1 MKKNNLKFCI
11 LFILLLSVMLPH
23 NSMAQ
28 LPFAASFDFG
38 AEIKGVIQDIQAS
51 LKSVETNIVGV
62 WKGNLSKLQ
71 AAFDQYSGKI
81 TKVFNKIPGTK
92 DFKIGSTIGIN
103 SGSNSGS
110 IFGSI
115 LGANSAIAS
124 GGSMQSVD
132 IYNAASVKEAFE
144 ELFLTYPSTEK
155 RAQIAYD
162 NMSNK
167 FYYDTLIEVR
177 AAITGLEEQLD
188 KLRKEVEDFSE
199 QAMSAPEGGAE
210 SGDSDGA
217 TSAED
222 ESGVIYNAYLS
233 NRKFNDILK
242 VTEEVV
248 ALQNQYYAAKLMRRP
263 RKVVPS
269 IPNNRSGQQSFIIFS
284 QSLAYAQYVK
294 NESTNKSYYQNNAS
308 DLDSKMGIYSTE
320 KSAIKQNDGGIV
332 GKEITFT
339 EKSDGQAKLSPVE
352 QKITSSEYKTISAK
366 QSQEES
372 ILSKKDALD
381 EKSDVKSTA
390 KEDTVIST
398 DLQKTSITS
407 RQYVSEKQPQND
419 KEIADTSVK
428 KISSSSKIT
437 EASDTIS
444 NSPKIINS
452 GKDDTYIQQKDESG
466 VNAENKLSGSSRTN
480 YYDDDDF
487 FAVPAAPE
495 TSSPL
500 KYSVAE
506 LEALNK
512 IAEANTLV
520 DKAKDVHNLLQQLPS
535 YQDTFKQ
542 FGLIKRIHEK
552 AKAALERADGCVTRY
567 LGYYYNNPNNIWY
580 GQSTIPTNR
589 FDYDSRKGLS
599 GVAIEAYQLANASSG
614 NNIDISELTNPVPG
628 AEDGDPE
635 LIEFDTDKLS
645 KKTEGF
651 VTPAIDISDSDNG
664 YSDSVRDLDPEKM
677 AEERDG
683 ETESLEDNFTDSN
696 KAKEFTTTSRE
707 VSLINWQVGK
717 AITQY
722 LAQDQN
728 KQNPEYGKPYRPYE
742 LWNDERSYYDQY
754 ISGKYGNMKAYIN
767 QLNVGESALGIVELF
782 NSVTENEEEKQS
794 IANGISAIANA
805 LNNNV
810 GVSDPLASIMQARNS
825 AIATLKQQQKSK
837 LENKQEKLD
846 KANNN
851 LQAVTQQISKINEE
865 INESSNDVT
874 SNDSTANSSQ
884 QFLDILNRRG
894 TNPLSSLFSQARE
907 KLQEAIGNLS
917 IEGTRLN
924 LLKVEL
930 KTLEVTRKALKERVN
945 KLSEDIEELIQ
956 EQQMELETAESDWD
970 AMIVTA
976 QENIQSP
983 KLSDVLS
990 AISISDTNLEEL
1002 INKADVLVDKAR
1014 ECAAQLIDEHLQEL
1028 QASAAG
1034 DMLYKSS
1041 NHQNVVNKH
1050 NQLINK
1056 LKNLPSACLLNTV
1069 QSQIGILEISEQI
1082 IMGQLQNIFQ
1092 SALTSDICSEYD
1104 CNTPDSDYFV
1114 GQVAKK
1120 RDFTAPRSLSV
1131 EAHPT
1136 VRDIVHLDTT
1146 DYKNIKM
1153 SKHGRITRDAFLEYG
1168 AEMPSIWT
1176 RLLSD
1181 NSYVERRANLSPIL
1195 NKGGE
1200 DKAFLRGMMLP
1211 CKLGRYVID
1220 ANENNGKYKVL
1231 DTVEDATY
1239 AETLEFNKLADCQ
1252 ELEVII
1258 HVIDSYTLK
1267 DTDVKDNI
1275 HGTGTNEIEDPVS
1288 SELGMFLKYENGH
1301 LSINDRPFD
1310 GIGTLVEKEKKAEK
1324 KGKLNLKAEDNVY
1337 ERALFAKNQ
1346 IGEFLHFMNKEKE
1359 AREKLEQA
1367 EEDIAELRETLKQAV
1382 SELGFELSDDV
1393 NLANQEDYDEV
1404 VQKLKTSKNTIMG
1417 QAIVKLNNTKD
1428 LAQSNADVYERYY
1441 KAKNTYDALVQDNKA
1456 LVNIS
1461 ANTEAG
1467 NDLKESIKSEEANKK
1482 VVEKSRNDGYK
1493 ALQDEIDNYEQPIC
1507 IPNGVIVPTSQVNN

>member
-1 MKKNNLKFCI
+1 MKRNNLKFCI
-11 LFILLLSVMLPH
+11 MFILLLSVMLPH

-28 LPFAASFDFG
+28 LPFAASFDFS
-38 AEIKGVIQDIQAS
+38 AEIKGIIQDIQAS
-51 LKSVETNIVGV
+51 LKSVETNLVGV

-71 AAFDQYSGKI
+71 AKFDQYSGKI

-124 GGSMQSVD
+124 AGSMQSVD
-132 IYNAASVKEAFE
+132 VYNAASVKEAFE
-144 ELFLTYPSTEK
+144 ELFLTYPSTSK

-217 TSAED
+217 SSAED

-263 RKVVPS
+263 RKIAPS
-269 IPNNRSGQQSFIIFS
+269 IPNNKSEQHSFIIFS

-294 NESTNKSYYQNNAS
+294 NESTNKSYYQTDAV
-308 DLDSKMGIYSTE
+308 DSGSQKITVSTE
-320 KSAIKQNDGGIV
+320 KSAIKHPDSGISAKAV
-332 GKEITFT
+332 TST
-339 EKSDGQAKLSPVE
+339 EKYDTQSKIADT
-352 QKITSSEYKTISAK
+352 QKTDKTASLK

-372 ILSKKDALD
+372 VVNKKDTSN
-381 EKSDVKSTA
+381 EKSVVKSTA
-390 KEDTVIST
+390 KEDTAISS
-398 DLQKTSITS
+398 DLQKTTDSSWQSLLI
-407 RQYVSEKQPQND
+407 KQSQND
-419 KEIADTSVK
+419 KESTDTSVG
-428 KISSSSKIT
+428 KISSSSKFT
-437 EASDTIS
+437 EVAETTS
-444 NSPKIINS
+444 NSPKIIDS
-452 GKDDTYIQQKDESG
+452 GKYDTTFQPKTESSLSSG
-466 VNAENKLSGSSRTN
+466 NNHSGSPKTT
-480 YYDDDDF
+480 YDDDDF

-500 KYSVAE
+500 KYSEAE

-512 IAEANTLV
+512 IAEANALV
-520 DKAKDVHNLLQQLPS
+520 DKAKNVHNLLQQLPT

-542 FGLIKRIHEK
+542 FGLIKKIHEK
-552 AKAALERADGCVTRY
+552 AKQSLEKADGCMTRY
-567 LGYYYNNPNNIWY
+567 LGYYYNNPNNVWY
-580 GQSTIPTNR
+580 GQSTIPTDR

-614 NNIDISELTNPVPG
+614 NNIDINELTKPIPG
-628 AEDGDPE
+628 PEDGDPE

-651 VTPAIDISDSDNG
+651 VTPGIDISDSDSG
-664 YSDSVRDLDPEKM
+664 YSDSVRDLDPEKL
-677 AEERDG
+677 ADERDG
-683 ETESLEDNFTDSN
+683 ESESLEDNFTDSN
-696 KAKEFTTTSRE
+696 KAKEFTTTSRG

-717 AITQY
+717 AITQF

-728 KQNPEYGKPYRPYE
+728 KQNPTYGKPYRPYE

-754 ISGKYGNMKAYIN
+754 ISGKYGNIKAYIN
-767 QLNVGESALGIVELF
+767 QLNMGESALGIVELF

-810 GVSDPLASIMQARNS
+810 GVADPLASIMQARNS
-825 AIATLKQQQKSK
+825 AIAALKQQQAAT
-837 LENKQEKLD
+837 LANKQSKLD
-846 KANNN
+846 KANKN
-851 LQAVTQQISKINEE
+851 LEAVIQQIDSINKE
-865 INESSNDVT
+865 ISESSEGVT
-874 SNDSTANSSQ
+874 NNDSTANSSQ
-884 QFLDILNRRG
+884 QFIDILNKRG
-894 TNPLSSLFSQARE
+894 ANPLSSLFSQARE
-907 KLQEAIGNLS
+907 KMQEAIGNLS

-924 LLKVEL
+924 LLKIEL

-945 KLSEDIEELIQ
+945 KLTEDVEELIQ

-970 AMIVTA
+970 AMIVSA

-990 AISISDTNLEEL
+990 AISLSNTNLEEL
-1002 INKADVLVDKAR
+1002 VDKADILVGKAR
-1014 ECAAQLIDEHLQEL
+1014 ECAAQLIEEHLQEL
-1028 QASAAG
+1028 KASAAG

-1041 NHQNVVNKH
+1041 NHQNIVNKH
-1050 NQLINK
+1050 IQLINK
-1056 LKNLPSACLLNTV
+1056 LKNLPEACLINTV
-1069 QSQIGILEISEQI
+1069 QGQIGLLAISEST

-1092 SALTSDICSEYD
+1092 SVLTQEICSEYD
-1104 CNTPDSDYFV
+1104 CNSPDSDYFV

-1120 RDFTAPRSLSV
+1120 RDFTAPRSLAV

-1153 SKHGRITRDAFLEYG
+1153 SKHGRITRDAFLGYG

-1181 NSYVERRANLSPIL
+1181 HSYVERRANLSSIL

-1211 CKLGRYVID
+1211 CKLGRYVVD
-1220 ANENNGKYKVL
+1220 ANENNGKYNIL

-1239 AETLEFNKLADCQ
+1239 AETLEYNKLADCR
-1252 ELEVII
+1252 ELKVVI

-1275 HGTGTNEIEDPVS
+1275 HGSGINEIEDPVS

-1310 GIGTLVEKEKKAEK
+1310 GIGTLVKKEKKAEK
-1324 KGKLNLKAEDNVY
+1324 KGKLELKAEDNVY
-1337 ERALFAKNQ
+1337 QRALFTKNQ

-1393 NLANQEDYDEV
+1393 NLANEEDYAEV
-1404 VQKLKTSKNTIMG
+1404 VQKLKASKSTIMA
-1417 QAIVKLNNTKD
+1417 QAIVKLNNTKN
-1428 LAQSNADVYERYY
+1428 LALSNADVYERYD
-1441 KAKNTYDALVQDNKA
+1441 KAQNTYDALVQDNKA

-1467 NDLKESIKSEEANKK
+1467 NALKESIKSEEANKK
-1482 VVEKSRNDGYK
+1482 VVEKSRSDGYK

-1507 IPNGVIVPTSQVNN
+1507 IPNGVIVPTSQANN